1 MKRPD
6 ITTILGL
13 LIGAGLVFTGIF
25 LRGDVGQFWDSAGL
39 MITLGGSFGALLVF
53 FRPEDIKMV
62 IKVTRQA
69 FVRTDED
76 VATLNERFVELAQK
90 ARKEGLLVL
99 EDELDEIEDP
109 FMRNGLRMVIDGF
122 EPDAIRHILNTELE
136 SLESR
141 HQLGQNLFK
150 TWGTLSPAFGMIGT
164 LIGLISMLAH
174 LDDPDAI
181 GPGMAVA
188 LITTFY
194 GILFANLIFNPIAGK
209 LAVYSE
215 QELQK
220 KQAVIE
226 ALLALQSGINPRL
239 LKEQLKAY
247 LSPAERE
254 RVENEERRAREGGGE
269 GDVTLDV

>member
-6 ITTILGL
+6 ITTILGI
-13 LIGAGLVFTGIF
+13 LIGCGTVLTGII
-25 LRGDVGQFWDSAGL
+25 LRGDIGQFLDWAGL
-39 MITLGGSFGALLVF
+39 MITLGGSFGALLIF
-53 FRPEDIKMV
+53 FRSEDIKMV
-62 IKVTRQA
+62 IQITKQA
-69 FVRTDED
+69 FVRKDED
-76 VATLNERFVELAQK
+76 VATLNERFVYLAQK

-99 EDELDEIEDP
+99 EDELEEIEDP

-136 SLESR
+136 ALETR
-141 HQLGQNLFK
+141 HQLGQNLYK

-164 LIGLISMLAH
+164 LIGLIVMLAD

-194 GILFANLIFNPIAGK
+194 GIMFANLLFNPIAGK

-215 QELQK
+215 QEMQRK
-220 KQAVIE
+220 EAVIE

-254 RVENEERRAREGGGE
+254 RLEEEERRSREEKAE
-269 GDVTLDV
+269 GATMDV